1 MYLTIKQQLKHLS
14 TDDYR
19 NLRELCRASKNLM
32 NEALYVNRQYFF
44 SERKYLGYEKTC
56 VILKTSGNYRILNSN
71 MAQQSM
77 KVVDGMFASF
87 IALLRLVKKK
97 QYDSRAVKIPHYLP
111 KDGFAP
117 LVIQQFTISNQIFVL
132 PYSRQYGVEHSKI
145 TIKVPPILE
154 GKKVKFIKIYPFND
168 AKYFEIQ
175 YVYEAAEEQRELDQ
189 LKALAIDFGV
199 NNLMTCAASEGDAFI
214 IDGRRL
220 KAINQWYN
228 KENARL
234 ASIKDKQKYGKKP
247 TFRQKQLARKRKLR
261 VNDYISKA
269 CRRVIDYC
277 LLYSIGNLVCGY
289 NVAFQR
295 GSHMGKKNNQ
305 NFVNIPFG
313 EIRQKL
319 EYLCELYGIKYSE
332 QEESYTSKASFWD
345 KDEIPIY
352 NADNPQKYEF
362 SGRRI
367 YRGLYQT
374 STGFEFNAD
383 VNGALNIL
391 RKSNVVVSLIGL
403 YSRGVLATPA
413 RIRRPVIAGGDLKS
427 NFLRTPCF

>member
-1 MYLTIKQQLKHLS
+1 MYLTVKQQLKHLS

-44 SERKYLGYEKTC
+44 SERKYLGYEKTYA
-56 VILKTSGNYRILNSN
+56 ILKTSENYRILNSN

-77 KVVDGMFASF
+77 KIVDGMFASF

-97 QYDSRAVKIPHYLP
+97 QYDIRAVKIPHYLP

-117 LVIQQFTISNQIFVL
+117 LIIQQFTIRNTTFIL
-132 PYSRQYGVEHSKI
+132 PYSKQYGVEHSKI

-154 GKKVKFIKIYPFND
+154 GKKVKFIKIYPLND

-175 YVYEAAEEQRELDQ
+175 YTYEATEDRRELDQ
-189 LKALAIDFGV
+189 QKALAIDFGV
-199 NNLMTCAASEGDAFI
+199 NNLMTCATSEGQTFI

-228 KENARL
+228 KENAQL

-269 CRRVIDYC
+269 CRKVIDYC
-277 LLYSIGNLVCGY
+277 LLHNIGKLVCGY
-289 NVAFQR
+289 NVTFQR
-295 GSHMGKKNNQ
+295 NSRMGKTNNQ

-319 EYLCELYGIKYSE
+319 EYLCELYGIEYTE
-332 QEESYTSKASFWD
+332 QEESYTSQASFWD
-345 KDEIPIY
+345 KDEMPIY

-367 YRGLYQT
+367 HRGMYRT

-391 RKSNVVVSLIGL
+391 RKSNVVSLWGL
-403 YSRGVLATPA
+403 YSRGVLATPL
-413 RIRRPVIAGGDLKS
+413 RIRMPVYAGGNLNS
-427 NFLRTPCF
+427 NFSRTTCF

>member
-1 MYLTIKQQLKHLS
+1 MYLTVKQQLKHLS

-44 SERKYLGYEKTC
+44 SERKYLGYEKTYA
-56 VILKTSGNYRILNSN
+56 ILKTSENYRILNSN

-77 KVVDGMFASF
+77 KIVDGMFASF

-97 QYDSRAVKIPHYLP
+97 QYDIRAVKIPHYLP

-117 LVIQQFTISNQIFVL
+117 LIIQQFTIRNTTFIL
-132 PYSRQYGVEHSKI
+132 PYSKQYGAEHSKI

-154 GKKVKFIKIYPFND
+154 GKKVKFIKIYPLND

-175 YVYEAAEEQRELDQ
+175 YTYEATEDRRELDQ
-189 LKALAIDFGV
+189 QKALAIDFGV
-199 NNLMTCAASEGDAFI
+199 NNLMTCATSEGQTFI

-228 KENARL
+228 KENAQL

-269 CRRVIDYC
+269 CRKVIDYC
-277 LLYSIGNLVCGY
+277 LLHNIGKLVCGY
-289 NVAFQR
+289 NVTFQR
-295 GSHMGKKNNQ
+295 NSHMGKTNNQ

-319 EYLCELYGIKYSE
+319 EYLCELYGIEYIE
-332 QEESYTSKASFWD
+332 QEESYTSQASFWD
-345 KDEIPIY
+345 KDEMPIY

-367 YRGLYQT
+367 HRGMYRT

-391 RKSNVVVSLIGL
+391 RKSNVVSLWGL
-403 YSRGVLATPA
+403 YSRGVLATPL
-413 RIRRPVIAGGDLKS
+413 RIRMPVYAGGNLKS
-427 NFLRTPCF
+427 NFSRTTCF

>member
-1 MYLTIKQQLKHLS
+1 MYLTVKQQLKHLS
-14 TDDYR
+14 KDEYR
-19 NLRELCRASKNLM
+19 ILRELCRTSKNLM
-32 NEALYVNRQYFF
+32 NEAIYINRQYFF
-44 SERKYLGYEKTC
+44 REGKYLGYEKTYA
-56 VILKTSGNYRILNSN
+56 ILKASENYRILNSN

-111 KDGFAP
+111 KDGYAP
-117 LVIQQFTISNQIFVL
+117 LIIQQFTICNQIFTL
-132 PYSRQYGVEHSKI
+132 PYSRQYGAEHSKI
-145 TIKVPPILE
+145 SVKVPPILE
-154 GKKVKFIKIYPFND
+154 GKKVKYIRIVPINNARF
-168 AKYFEIQ
+168 FEIQ
-175 YVYEAAEEQRELDQ
+175 YTYEAVEAQRELDTQ
-189 LKALAIDFGV
+189 KALAIDFGL
-199 NNLMTCAASEGDAFI
+199 NNLMTCATSEGHTFI

-247 TFRQKQLARKRKLR
+247 TFRQKHLARKRKLR

-269 CRRVIDYC
+269 CKRVINYC
-277 LLYSIGNLVCGY
+277 LLHNIGVLVCGY
-289 NVAFQR
+289 NVTFQR
-295 GSHMGKKNNQ
+295 GTHMGKINSQ
-305 NFVNIPFG
+305 NFVNIPYG

-319 EYLCELYGIKYSE
+319 AYLCELYGIEYHE

-345 KDEIPIY
+345 KDNLPVY

-362 SGRRI
+362 SGKRI
-367 YRGLYQT
+367 HRGLYRT

-391 RKSNVVVSLIGL
+391 RKSNVVSLLGL
-403 YSRGVLATPA
+403 YSRGGLATPL
-413 RIRRPVIAGGDLKS
+413 RIRMPVHAGGNLKS
-427 NFLRTPCF
+427 NFLRTSCL